1 MPVPEKQF
9 HLGTLSKEIE
19 DEEWFTSKEDNLKNS
34 YNTDFEKSSMSRD
47 ESEDLNELD

>member
-9 HLGTLSKEIE
+9 HLETPSEEIE
-19 DEEWFTSKEDNLKNS
+19 DEEWVASKEDNLKNS
-34 YNTDFEKSSMSRD
+34 HNTDFEKSSMTRD